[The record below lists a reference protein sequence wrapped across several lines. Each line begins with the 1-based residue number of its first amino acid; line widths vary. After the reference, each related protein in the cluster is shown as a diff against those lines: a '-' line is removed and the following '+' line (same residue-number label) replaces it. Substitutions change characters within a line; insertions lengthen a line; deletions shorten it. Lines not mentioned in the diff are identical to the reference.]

1 MYHGYTLSN
10 CTIDVAENRAIAS
23 EELVFLDNDRL
34 SRRVAIQGELY
45 VMGTCYI
52 RNNRL
57 YNPLQLIWYSFSK
70 LFTHFQNISIFA
82 IFQY

>member
-1 MYHGYTLSN
+1 MSSWNVPWVHVSN

-45 VMGTCYI
+45 VMGNLFYLYI
-52 RNNRL
+52 V
-57 YNPLQLIWYSFSK
+57 I
-70 LFTHFQNISIFA
+70 
-82 IFQY
+82 